1 MDPAL
6 IWILVGL
13 LLLGADTIL
22 PGVFLLWV
30 GLAAVG
36 TGLMLMF
43 AAPPFWLTVSVFIL
57 LLGAGIAVALRLR
70 RSEHPRPRVN
80 TPDAGLV
87 GRFGILTEP
96 GAAGPRV
103 KVGDSDWA
111 ARLPRDVADS
121 PAGTR
126 VRVEGVDGTTLVV
139 RPE

>member
-13 LLLGADTIL
+13 VLLGAEILL
-22 PGVFLLWV
+22 PGVFLLWI
-30 GLAAVG
+30 GIAAIG
-36 TGLMLMF
+36 TGVMRFFLD
-43 AAPPFWLTVSVFIL
+43 PPFWMTVMVFIL
-57 LLGAGIAVALRLR
+57 LLAAGIAVALRLR
-70 RSEHPRPRVN
+70 RAEHPRPRVN

-87 GRFGILTEP
+87 GRTGVLTEP
-96 GAAGPRV
+96 GATGPRV
-103 KVGDSDWA
+103 RIGDSDWA

-139 RPE
+139 RPD